1 MQMTSLRSDITAVPV
16 RRSHPQVS
24 ARGCSGSNHK
34 AERVRAPECGAY
46 GAQMAAYMRLPYEPM
61 FRVTP
66 RRICKLAVTRLS
78 SNDSLPEMSI
88 PTPPEEAFIVELHLR
103 SASPVFLWQRGRPV
117 NVDQNRC
124 EGAVCIVNLEDEP
137 SVYFGSAF
145 DLLHVYVPHASLCEF
160 ADEHGARRCESLNW
174 PFGKVDP
181 ILKNLGVSLLQAMES
196 PELAGSLYL
205 DHAVLAIHA
214 YIACT
219 YGGMRIEPYAMR
231 GGLTRR
237 QMQRATE
244 ILTANLDGHVSLSQ
258 VARECQLSVS
268 HFVRAF
274 KQSVGQ
280 TPYRWLMERRIEAAK
295 DLLLN
300 SRLTQADIALR
311 CGFADQA
318 CFIRCFRCKVN
329 ATPGEWRRTLAD

>member
-1 MQMTSLRSDITAVPV
+1 LRS
-16 RRSHPQVS
+16 VS
-24 ARGCSGSNHK
+24 
-34 AERVRAPECGAY
+34 P
-46 GAQMAAYMRLPYEPM
+46 AA
-61 FRVTP
+61 
-66 RRICKLAVTRLS
+66 
-78 SNDSLPEMSI
+78 
-88 PTPPEEAFIVELHLR
+88 
-103 SASPVFLWQRGRPV
+103 LWQRGLPA
-117 NVDQNRC
+117 NVDNHRSD
-124 EGAVCIVNLEDEP
+124 GAVCIVNLEEEP
-137 SVYFGSAF
+137 SVYYGSAF
-145 DLLHVYVPHASLCEF
+145 DLLQVYVPHASLCEF
-160 ADEHGARRCESLNW
+160 ADEHGTRRCETLKW

-244 ILTANLDGHVSLSQ
+244 ILTANLDGRLSLSQ

-280 TPYRWLMERRIEAAK
+280 TPYRWLMERRIETAK
-295 DLLLN
+295 DLLQN

-329 ATPGEWRRTLAD
+329 ATPGEWRRSL

>member
-1 MQMTSLRSDITAVPV
+1 MNE
-16 RRSHPQVS
+16 
-24 ARGCSGSNHK
+24 GSNH
-34 AERVRAPECGAY
+34 
-46 GAQMAAYMRLPYEPM
+46 
-61 FRVTP
+61 
-66 RRICKLAVTRLS
+66 
-78 SNDSLPEMSI
+78 
-88 PTPPEEAFIVELHLR
+88 
-103 SASPVFLWQRGRPV
+103 
-117 NVDQNRC
+117 C
-124 EGAVCIVNLEDEP
+124 EGAVCVFNLEDEP
-137 SVYFGSAF
+137 SVFFGDAF
-145 DLLHVYVPHASLCEF
+145 DLMQVYVPHASLCEF
-160 ADEHGARRCESLNW
+160 ADEHGARRCETLAW

-181 ILKNLGVSLLQAMES
+181 MLKNLGVSILQAMES

-219 YGGMRIEPYAMR
+219 YGGMRIEPYVAR
-231 GGLTRR
+231 GGLARR

-244 ILTANLDGHVSLSQ
+244 ILAANLDGRVCLSQ

-274 KQSVGQ
+274 KQSFGQ

-318 CFIRCFRCKVN
+318 CFIRSFRCQVN
-329 ATPGEWRRTLAD
+329 ATPGEWRRSLGD